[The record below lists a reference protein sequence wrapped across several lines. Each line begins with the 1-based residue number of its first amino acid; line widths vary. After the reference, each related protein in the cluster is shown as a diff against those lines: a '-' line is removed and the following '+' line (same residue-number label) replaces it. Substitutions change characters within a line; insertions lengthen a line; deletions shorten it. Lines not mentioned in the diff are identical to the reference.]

1 MRDTPLCQL
10 EQQMTAHPDKA
21 TLAEY
26 DALSTRFQTGGGYE
40 TDMQTDKICNGLGI
54 PAAQRQQD
62 FDSLSGGWRRTRSCC
77 CSTSRRTTSIC
88 TRWNGSRAISKNSRG
103 PS

>member
-1 MRDTPLCQL
+1 MRRL
-10 EQQMTAHPDKA
+10 EEQMAAQPDKA
-21 TLAEY
+21 LLAEY

-62 FDSLSGGWRRTRSCC
+62 FDSLSGGEKTRVNLARLLLEKDGYPAARRADEPS
-77 CSTSRRTTSIC
+77 
-88 TRWNGSRAISKNSRG
+88 GYARG
-103 PS
+103 RMARGLY